1 MPTQQSLLPPTP
13 YSPLPTP
20 MLTVQ
25 HLTKT
30 HQGFALQDLNF
41 SITPGT
47 FTAVLGPSGAGKTTL
62 LRCLLQLT
70 QPDAGQIWFQGQE
83 LTRCSPRQLR
93 QVRTR
98 IATVSQQFN
107 LVRRRTALENCLGG
121 RLPELPLWRCWT
133 GRFPLTLQKEALAA
147 LERMQLLEV
156 AFQRAD
162 RLSGGQQ
169 QRVALARALTQ
180 RAQLILA
187 DEPVASLDPETAQVV
202 MELLR
207 SLCLREGLTVICNL
221 HQVDLARQYSDR
233 ILGLQAGHLILD
245 VPAAD
250 FDQATAND
258 LYRG

>member
-1 MPTQQSLLPPTP
+1 
-13 YSPLPTP
+13 
-20 MLTVQ
+20 
-25 HLTKT
+25 
-30 HQGFALQDLNF
+30 
-41 SITPGT
+41 
-47 FTAVLGPSGAGKTTL
+47 
-62 LRCLLQLT
+62 
-70 QPDAGQIWFQGQE
+70 
-83 LTRCSPRQLR
+83 
-93 QVRTR
+93 
-98 IATVSQQFN
+98 
-107 LVRRRTALENCLGG
+107 
-121 RLPELPLWRCWT
+121 
-133 GRFPLTLQKEALAA
+133 
-147 LERMQLLEV
+147 MQLLEV